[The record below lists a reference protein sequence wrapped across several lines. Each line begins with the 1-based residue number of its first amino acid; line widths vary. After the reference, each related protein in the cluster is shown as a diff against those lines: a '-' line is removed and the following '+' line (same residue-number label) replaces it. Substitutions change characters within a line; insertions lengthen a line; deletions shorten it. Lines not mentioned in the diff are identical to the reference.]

1 MMTFQLGASKSVPKL
16 SKRIRKY
23 RETSSFVCLSYLK
36 LKLHIRSVPTVL
48 LLIKSLIDI
57 VKDKHGE
64 FS

>member
-1 MMTFQLGASKSVPKL
+1 MMTFQLGASKSVP

-23 RETSSFVCLSYLK
+23 RETSSSVCLSYLK
-36 LKLHIRSVPTVL
+36 LKFHIRSVPTEL
-48 LLIKSLIDI
+48 LLIKSLVDI